1 MLLRP
6 ALPRRFEQLPAT
18 PEKGTH
24 CDAIAG
30 VAMGT
35 LKALVLMYG
44 SPGELFQLWL
54 MGSDPGTR
62 SGMPNVSEPLFCTPI
77 GSPEMRGV
85 VGIPLFSLRMP
96 PISHPFTSAPKDPW
110 RDLGPG
116 TSQMPLIAT
125 LWVMLNSETARLIC
139 GANQNQVVMEFEKA
153 SPNIVAE
160 SSSIALL

>member
-18 PEKGTH
+18 LENGTH

-30 VAMGT
+30 SEGAMGT
-35 LKALVLMYG
+35 LKALVLMYCW
-44 SPGELFQLWL
+44 PGELFQLWL

-96 PISHPFTSAPKDPW
+96 VISHPFTSAPAGPW
-110 RDLGPG
+110 RDLSPG
-116 TSQMPLIAT
+116 TSQMPLIDAV
-125 LWVMLNSETARLIC
+125 WVML
-139 GANQNQVVMEFEKA
+139 
-153 SPNIVAE
+153 
-160 SSSIALL
+160 